1 MGPPPLPCL
10 RGSSCSFQ
18 AASACFS
25 SRLHA
30 RLMSEP
36 SALYSRQFVQTCT
49 HPAGVNAHNSAHIEA
64 LAMRHRAGLWPYLR
78 LATIQGLDKMAESST
93 INAKLFLDTLQA
105 RDGCP

>member
-1 MGPPPLPCL
+1 MPAAASPELPCL

-36 SALYSRQFVQTCT
+36 SALYSRQFVHTCV
-49 HPAGVNAHNSAHIEA
+49 HSAGFICIHCTCNAT
-64 LAMRHRAGLWPYLR
+64 PVTPTY
-78 LATIQGLDKMAESST
+78 QGDLQKWEMKVYCLTST
-93 INAKLFLDTLQA
+93 
-105 RDGCP
+105 